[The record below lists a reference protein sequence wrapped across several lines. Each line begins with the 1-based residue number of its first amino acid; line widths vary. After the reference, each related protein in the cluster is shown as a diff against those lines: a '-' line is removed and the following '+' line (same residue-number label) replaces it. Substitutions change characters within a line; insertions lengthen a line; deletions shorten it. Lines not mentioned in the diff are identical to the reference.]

1 MAHDDSEPIVSNLI
15 ELTYD
20 LLVGD
25 DYVKDKE
32 SSQDDEDLSEIRRP
46 PRGRARVYDDE
57 NN

>member
-1 MAHDDSEPIVSNLI
+1 MAHDNSEPIVSNLI

-32 SSQDDEDLSEIRRP
+32 SSQDDEELSEIRRP
-46 PRGRARVYDDE
+46 PRTRARVCDDE